1 MFYYKQFL
9 TISLIVVSLT
19 IMSSKCICIIAYEH
33 IQSPRQQIESGI
45 MPNEITCRDDL
56 IRVMRNNGDV
66 ACVSELYAEKLGWSQ
81 IPNKTSQLILKC
93 RQTCINRSL
102 QLIFYCKICMRYSR
116 LTR

>member
-19 IMSSKCICIIAYEH
+19 IMSSIVYASLPEH

-81 IPNKTSQLILKC
+81 IPNKTSQLGIWTNNSSFMRIIIL
-93 RQTCINRSL
+93 
-102 QLIFYCKICMRYSR
+102 
-116 LTR
+116 

>member
-19 IMSSKCICIIAYEH
+19 IMSSIVYASLPEH

-56 IRVMRNNGDV
+56 IRVMRIAGGPND
-66 ACVSELYAEKLGWSQ
+66 ALPHASE
-81 IPNKTSQLILKC
+81 
-93 RQTCINRSL
+93 
-102 QLIFYCKICMRYSR
+102 
-116 LTR
+116 